1 MVHTNRGRHLVV
13 IILSDKLATT
23 DDCCWL
29 RRSLGFRFVSQSIRN
44 SLGPSIIIA
53 AAIVGT
59 GELIVAP
66 RLGASV
72 GLSALWL
79 IILGCVIK
87 VFIQEELGRHTILTG
102 DTGLQALNRVPGPR
116 WKVSWAV
123 WSWFLLLF
131 AGTLQM
137 GGILVSLV
145 QSLQLLHLPGPAL
158 LLAIVVTGLTTAILI
173 LGRYQLIETAAGIM
187 VAAFT
192 GMTIVA
198 LVLLQQTEFRVSLV
212 ELVAGLK
219 FKMPAS
225 GFADAVAVFGITGI
239 GTSELLFYPYWCREK
254 GYAKD
259 LEPGAIRDPTTLA
272 GRIRGMRLDI
282 CIALA
287 VYTFA
292 TIAFFI
298 LGAAILHGDGETPQG
313 LDMIRSLSQMYTK
326 TFGDWVFY
334 LFGAGAIVVLYSTF
348 FVAMA
353 TWARAWAD
361 STQLLAPKPNRDST
375 RTTRSALVAL
385 AVIYVGLSVCFKQ
398 APQWLI
404 VGGGAIQTLLLP
416 VFGIS
421 VILIRR
427 RRKDDFRPG
436 WFGQAALFGSVA
448 IITIA
453 ALYSLWGLIH
463 KP

>member
-1 MVHTNRGRHLVV
+1 M
-13 IILSDKLATT
+13 
-23 DDCCWL
+23 
-29 RRSLGFRFVSQSIRN
+29 SQSVRN

-87 VFIQEELGRHTILTG
+87 IFIQEELGRHTILTG

-116 WKVSWAV
+116 WRLSWAA
-123 WSWFLLLF
+123 WSWYLLLF
-131 AGTLQM
+131 AGTIQM

-145 QSLQLLHLPGPAL
+145 QSLQLVDVPGSSM
-158 LLAIVVTGLTTAILI
+158 LLAVAVTALTTVILI
-173 LGRYQLIETAAGIM
+173 RGKYKLIETASGIM
-187 VAAFT
+187 VAGFT
-192 GMTIVA
+192 AMTIVA
-198 LVLLQQTEFRVSLV
+198 LILLQQTEFRVSV
-212 ELVAGLK
+212 IELLAGLK
-219 FKMPAS
+219 FKIPAS

-254 GYAKD
+254 GYAKG
-259 LEPGAIRDPTTLA
+259 LETSETRDRATLL

-282 CIALA
+282 VIAL
-287 VYTFA
+287 VIYTFA
-292 TIAFFI
+292 TIAFFV
-298 LGAAILHGDGETPQG
+298 LGAAILHNAKDVPQG
-313 LDMIRSLSQMYTK
+313 VDMIRTLSQMYTK
-326 TFGDWVFY
+326 TFGEWIFY
-334 LFGAGAIVVLYSTF
+334 LFGAGAIMVLYSTF

-353 TWARAWAD
+353 TWARAWTD
-361 STQLLAPKPNRDST
+361 SVQLLSPRSNRDEI
-375 RTTRSALVAL
+375 RTTRVTLVAL
-385 AVIYVGLSVCFKQ
+385 AIIYLALNFSFKQ
-398 APQWLI
+398 TPHWLI

-421 VILIRR
+421 VILIRH

-436 WFGQAALFGSVA
+436 WLGKSALYLSVF
-448 IITIA
+448 IITSA
-453 ALYSLWGLIH
+453 ALYSLCGLLT
-463 KP
+463 KG